1 MSLNRKSLR
10 KKLRLIH
17 LYLGLGTGLV
27 VFIVALTGC
36 LWVFQEEFKNFS
48 DPFAEKEA
56 SAAYHISPTEARVIA
71 ESVFPG
77 KTVHGT
83 LYQSERKKVEVIF
96 YEAQPEFYRSVYLD
110 PQDGEILGTENHLKG
125 FFPFVLEGHMHIWLP
140 EKIGSQIVAWSTV
153 IFTFMLISGIILWW
167 PRNKT
172 VRKQRLWFRWKK
184 SSRWKRKNY
193 DLHQIIGFYISFLAM
208 ALAFTGLVMTFD
220 SFEKWFYRGIGGDK
234 ELHFIIPE
242 LSNPANKAL
251 AQNGMDQLLPLLEK
265 RFPNAESLEFHY
277 PHSEQSSIYVEISWQ
292 EGVYYNSDY
301 LFFDPKTLEEV
312 ATESI
317 YGPYAEAQ
325 FSDLALRMNY
335 DIHVGAI
342 GGLAGKILAFFIS
355 LSIASLPVTGFLIW
369 WGRRSKKA
377 NSQT

>member
-36 LWVFQEEFKNFS
+36 LWVFQEEFKSFS
-48 DPFAEKEA
+48 DPFAEKEV
-56 SAAYHISPTEARVIA
+56 SAAYQIFPTEARAIA
-71 ESVFPG
+71 ETVFPG

-83 LYQSERKKVEVIF
+83 LYQSDLKKVEVIF
-96 YEAQPEFYRSVYLD
+96 YEADPEFYRSVYLD
-110 PQDGEILGTENHLKG
+110 PQDGTVLGTEDHLKG
-125 FFPFVLEGHMHIWLP
+125 FFPFVLEGHMHLWLP
-140 EKIGSQIVAWSTV
+140 EEIGSQIVAWSTV

-167 PRNKT
+167 PRNKKA
-172 VRKQRLWFRWKK
+172 RKQRLWFRWKK

-193 DLHQIIGFYISFLAM
+193 DLHQITGFYISILAM
-208 ALAFTGLVMTFD
+208 VLALTGLVMTFD
-220 SFEKWFYRGIGGDK
+220 SFEKWLYRGIGGDK
-234 ELHFIIPE
+234 ELHFIVPE
-242 LSNPANKAL
+242 ISKPASKVI
-251 AQNGMDQLLPLLEK
+251 AQNGMDQLFPLLEK
-265 RFPNAESLEFHY
+265 RYPNAESLEFHY
-277 PHSEQSSIYVEISWQ
+277 PHSERSSIYVEVSWQ

-301 LFFDPKTLEEV
+301 LFFDPQTLKEV

-317 YGPYAEAQ
+317 YGPYAEVN
-325 FSDLALRMNY
+325 FSDLVLRMNY

-355 LSIASLPVTGFLIW
+355 LGIASLPLTGFLIW
-369 WGRRSKKA
+369 WGRRYKKA
-377 NSQT
+377 KSQD

>member
-56 SAAYHISPTEARVIA
+56 SAAYHISPTEARTIA

-96 YEAQPEFYRSVYLD
+96 YEAEPEFYRSVYLD
-110 PQDGEILGTENHLKG
+110 PQDGAILGTEDHLKG
-125 FFPFVLEGHMHIWLP
+125 FFPFVLEGHMHLWLP
-140 EKIGSQIVAWSTV
+140 EEIGSQIVAWSTV

-167 PRNKT
+167 PRNKA

-193 DLHQIIGFYISFLAM
+193 DLHQIIGFYISILAM

-220 SFEKWFYRGIGGDK
+220 SFEKWLYRGIGGDK
-234 ELHFIIPE
+234 ELHFIVPE

-265 RFPNAESLEFHY
+265 RYPNAESLEFHY

-301 LFFDPKTLEEV
+301 LFFDPKTLEEIT
-312 ATESI
+312 TESI
-317 YGPYAEAQ
+317 YGPYADAQ

-342 GGLAGKILAFFIS
+342 GGLAGKIVAFFIS
-355 LSIASLPVTGFLIW
+355 LGIASLPVSGFLIW

-377 NSQT
+377 KSQT